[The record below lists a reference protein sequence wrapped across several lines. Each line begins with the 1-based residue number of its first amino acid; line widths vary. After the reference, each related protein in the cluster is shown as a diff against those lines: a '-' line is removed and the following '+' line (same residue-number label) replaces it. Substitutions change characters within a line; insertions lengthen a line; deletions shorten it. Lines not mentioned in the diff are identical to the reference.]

1 MGKILPQP
9 SGVGEGDGEGSPVGV
24 GMELGVGIGAK
35 LGVGVGVELGVGIG
49 ARLGVGVGVGV
60 KLGVGKT
67 LVLCACVGLGVDS
80 AVPAALCFK
89 VSVGAGVSSGSS
101 QSTLCSHSSCASAEG
116 WTVTVGDAAS
126 SVGWGAAGETT
137 PWNSQEHD
145 SSSAASARIIN
156 TVFFIMFSF
165 QPIGIRPLS
174 PCSAES
180 ELTEPQRPPSSGTG
194 RSQARA
200 AHTLSFVC

>member
-24 GMELGVGIGAK
+24 GMELGVGIGA
-35 LGVGVGVELGVGIG
+35 
-49 ARLGVGVGVGV
+49 

-165 QPIGIRPLS
+165 QPIGIQPLS
-174 PCSAES
+174 PGSAES
-180 ELTEPQRPPSSGTG
+180 ELTEPQRPFFRNRTLSSPGCTYSFLCMLSIFVTG
-194 RSQARA
+194 RR
-200 AHTLSFVC
+200 V